1 VVQLLLFNQRRIDI
15 PFRAAFTQC
24 ANVLLCVL
32 ICFSSG
38 IRDNYTFRTRK
49 QWKVAFLRLLPG
61 GVHYSRTV
69 PSRKCLRS
77 HSKWDA
83 RRAINVNHNI
93 LLLANGAR
101 EDFSSIALL
110 NQAIFEE
117 FVAISRFSPRYLLII
132 Q

>member
-1 VVQLLLFNQRRIDI
+1 VFISISRGDAVVQLLLFNQRRIDI
-15 PFRAAFTQC
+15 PFCAAFTQC

-61 GVHYSRTV
+61 GIHYSRTV

-77 HSKWDA
+77 RSKRDA
-83 RRAINVNHNI
+83 RRAINVLL
-93 LLLANGAR
+93 LLLANDAR
-101 EDFSSIALL
+101 KDFSSIALL
-110 NQAIFEE
+110 D
-117 FVAISRFSPRYLLII
+117 
-132 Q
+132 